1 MLQNGTIIHSRYRV
15 VRNIGQGGMGAVYE
29 ATDERLGTTVALK
42 QTLVTEDH
50 LKKAFEREARLLAAL
65 RHPSLPRVI
74 DHFIDP
80 VGQFLVMDFV
90 PGKDLGMLLQEL
102 QKPFPVGAVLRWA
115 DQWLD
120 ALIYLHTHNPPI
132 IHRDIKPQNAKV
144 MHDGRLML
152 LDFGLAK
159 GTAHPQTR
167 ITSGGSIMAYTPTYA
182 PLEQIQGT
190 GTDHRTDLYSLG
202 ATLYHLFTARTP
214 VDALTRSVSFIND
227 EPDPQPLAHTFAPN
241 VPPEVSRVIQWAM
254 ALRANERPTDAVTM
268 RNALQE
274 AGRHRRATGPMGPQ
288 QPATGE
294 TLIPEKL
301 PPSPPPQQPPSRP
314 VSQPHHQKPH
324 SEHLRPEAAQ
334 AQGPAGASSRPAG
347 GKVQPLPPP
356 VIPQAGAP
364 PRPQQQQQREQQQQ
378 QPPHQQQQRISRR
391 VSPLVVVLWTMANT
405 LAWTVC
411 WSWSW
416 LPEVLFLPIRIEAII
431 GAITIPGVPTAVWLL
446 AAGLFFGLGTGF
458 VQWLVV
464 QHYLRPLKASLAWL
478 SASIL
483 GGILAIPSSSIIS
496 GIMISLVADVVGID
510 SLLATLATIIM
521 ISVVSGLVA
530 GFAIGF
536 SQWLAM
542 RRKHRWPAWWIIVSI
557 GGGAVGFAAIVITA
571 VLVYFVGNEVIGIGY
586 TNTTAVGGI
595 LGGGAGGILYGLIT
609 GPGLMRVLRR
619 G

>member
-1 MLQNGTIIHSRYRV
+1 MLQNGTMIHSRYRV

-29 ATDERLGTTVALK
+29 AMDERLGTTVALK

-74 DHFIDP
+74 DHFIDTA
-80 VGQFLVMDFV
+80 GQFLVMDFV
-90 PGKDLGMLLQEL
+90 PGKDLGMLLQEM

-144 MHDGRLML
+144 LHDGRLML

-167 ITSGGSIMAYTPTYA
+167 VTSGGSVMAYTPTYA

-202 ATLYHLFTARTP
+202 ATLYHLFTARAP
-214 VDALTRSVSFIND
+214 VAALTRSVSFINS
-227 EPDPQPLAHTFAPN
+227 EPDPQPLAHTFAPG

-254 ALRANERPTDAVTM
+254 ALRSRDRPPDAAAM
-268 RNALQE
+268 RNALRE
-274 AGRHRRATGPMGPQ
+274 AARHRRTTGPMGPMGPQ

-294 TLIPEKL
+294 TLIEGGTSA
-301 PPSPPPQQPPSRP
+301 PSPQPSPSRPAPPPQQ
-314 VSQPHHQKPH
+314 QKPH

-334 AQGPAGASSRPAG
+334 AQGQAGASSRPAG

-356 VIPQAGAP
+356 VIPQAGIP
-364 PRPQQQQQREQQQQ
+364 PRPQQ
-378 QPPHQQQQRISRR
+378 HQQQQRQQQRIARR
-391 VSPLVVVLWTMANT
+391 VSPLVIVLWTMANT

-431 GAITIPGVPTAVWLL
+431 GAITIPGVPTAGWLIGS
-446 AAGLFFGLGTGF
+446 GLFFGLGTGF
-458 VQWLVV
+458 VQWLVLR
-464 QHYLRPLKASLAWL
+464 HYLRPLKASLAWL

-496 GIMISLVADVVGID
+496 GIMISLVADVVSID
-510 SLLATLATIIM
+510 SLLATLATILM

-536 SQWLAM
+536 SQWFAM
-542 RRKHRWPAWWIIVSI
+542 RRKHRWPAWWIIVSLL
-557 GGGAVGFAAIVITA
+557 GGTIGFAAIVITA
-571 VLVYFVGNEVIGIGY
+571 VLVYFVGIEVIGMGY

-609 GPGLMRVLRR
+609 GAGLMRVLRR